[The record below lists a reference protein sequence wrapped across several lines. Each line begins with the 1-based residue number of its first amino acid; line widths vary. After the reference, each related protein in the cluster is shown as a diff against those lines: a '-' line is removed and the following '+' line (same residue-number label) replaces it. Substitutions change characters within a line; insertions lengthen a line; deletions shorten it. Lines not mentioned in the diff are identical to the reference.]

1 MIIAVPCT
9 RRPVRIHGP
18 PGIIDT
24 QVTAT
29 MFLYTLYNPVSERQM
44 THFLL
49 FFQKKRSRQSFQ
61 SLFEFLVQWYD

>member
-44 THFLL
+44 TYFLL
-49 FFQKKRSRQSFQ
+49 FFQKK
-61 SLFEFLVQWYD
+61 